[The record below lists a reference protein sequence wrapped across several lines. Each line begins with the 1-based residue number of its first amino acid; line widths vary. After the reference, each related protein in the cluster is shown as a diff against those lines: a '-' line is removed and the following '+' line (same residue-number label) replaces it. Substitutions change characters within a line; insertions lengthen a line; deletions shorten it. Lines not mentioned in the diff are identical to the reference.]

1 MIGIVVSS
9 FNSLIT
15 KNLLEG
21 AESVLKE
28 NGLNYEVYFVNGSFE
43 IPIMIKLLSKLK
55 KFDGFIAIGCII
67 KGETEHDKYVAKA
80 VSYGIMKLSLELEI
94 PITFGIITAKDIKQA
109 LDRAGGKYG
118 NKGEE
123 SAKALIS
130 ILKNLKK

>member
-1 MIGIVVSS
+1 MIGIVASS

-21 AESVLKE
+21 AESVLKK
-28 NGLNYEVYFVNGSFE
+28 NGLSYEIYFVNGSFE

-67 KGETEHDKYVAKA
+67 KGETEHDKYIAKA
-80 VSYGIMKLSLELEI
+80 LIYGIMKLSLELEI
-94 PITFGIITAKDIKQA
+94 PITFGIITAKDITQA

-123 SAKALIS
+123 SARALIS
-130 ILKNLKK
+130 ILENLKK